1 MDYVHKRIDRFKNPF
16 ADNLLGDRKIEFNL
30 FDLVDSSIRRGPN
43 SIVFGKF
50 LQLERFRSDLLH

>member
-1 MDYVHKRIDRFKNPF
+1 MNRKVLNRF
-16 ADNLLGDRKIEFNL
+16 ADNLPGYSEIELNV

-50 LQLERFRSDLLH
+50 FQLERFRLFFFALN